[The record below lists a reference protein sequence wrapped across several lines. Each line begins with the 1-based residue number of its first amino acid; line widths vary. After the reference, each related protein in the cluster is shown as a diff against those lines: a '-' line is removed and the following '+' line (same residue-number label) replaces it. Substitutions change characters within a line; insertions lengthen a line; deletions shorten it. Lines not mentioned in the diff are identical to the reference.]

1 MNHGNKS
8 RFFRNDSDDNNNNNK
23 DSINI
28 AIASGKYLLMLQ
40 TGPFPENH
48 KE

>member
-8 RFFRNDSDDNNNNNK
+8 RFFRNDSDDNNNKNK

-28 AIASGKYLLMLQ
+28 AIPSGKYLLML
-40 TGPFPENH
+40 
-48 KE
+48 